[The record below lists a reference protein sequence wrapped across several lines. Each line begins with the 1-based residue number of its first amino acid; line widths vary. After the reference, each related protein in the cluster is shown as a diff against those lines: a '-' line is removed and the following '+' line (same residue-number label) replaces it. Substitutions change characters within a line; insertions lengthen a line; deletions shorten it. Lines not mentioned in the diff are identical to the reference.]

1 MYTNMTDK
9 VQKLYSQN
17 VQGRKIEEILI
28 SY

>member
-1 MYTNMTDK
+1 MYKNMTEK